1 MALLSGASRA
11 KLDAINR
18 LSNET
23 SFSGDGAANYDQN
36 HRYGEAEQHDHPCRT
51 LIEEVWAPGGYGRA
65 LDLGAGSGYFTTMIA
80 RRATSVSAVELVPDM
95 QRTLR
100 ERCAAHGLRNVEVI
114 GASAADL
121 RTHVADA
128 SIDSALVLQ
137 SLHHFHRRDEVFA
150 ALGAVV
156 RPGGR
161 LFLVEPH
168 HNARRAARLFRAYLR
183 DYRAPGFQSDPRN
196 WATHDFLTR
205 REIHALCRRGG
216 FEDVRITAVL
226 DPVRAPGVAR
236 PASPLSRG
244 ATPRI
249 LPRPAALRGGA
260 GGRGAPER
268 PGRHVAA
275 VDPTTLCRD
284 RIWTTALPGRSATAQ
299 SSTGTSEASSP
310 AYRYQRVPGGS
321 SPTS

>member
-1 MALLSGASRA
+1 MTSLIEIGRRNYLLYLVLPHPVKMALLSGASRA

-137 SLHHFHRRDEVFA
+137 SLHYFYRRDEVFA

-216 FEDVRITAVL
+216 FEDVRITAFWIPFARRVWP
-226 DPVRAPGVAR
+226 DPRRRFHVERRLG
-236 PASPLSRG
+236 SFLG
-244 ATPRI
+244 
-249 LPRPAALRGGA
+249 LR
-260 GGRGAPER
+260 
-268 PGRHVAA
+268 HFAA
-275 VDPTTLCRD
+275 VLAVEAR
-284 RIWTTALPGRSATAQ
+284 RSGRAVT
-299 SSTGTSEASSP
+299 
-310 AYRYQRVPGGS
+310 
-321 SPTS
+321 